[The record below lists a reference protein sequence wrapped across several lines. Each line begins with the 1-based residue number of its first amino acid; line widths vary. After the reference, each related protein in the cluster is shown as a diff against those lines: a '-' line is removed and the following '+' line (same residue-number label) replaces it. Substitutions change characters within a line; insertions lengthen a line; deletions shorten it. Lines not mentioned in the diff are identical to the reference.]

1 MSFFHNLHLPR
12 RLAAPIVCSML
23 AVGAMLGLLSS
34 LLPGAA
40 EAQEIEPSTTQRAD
54 INELLAADL
63 AHATAPVSFL
73 VVLRDQPNPAVLLAG
88 AGVQAASAQ
97 DRRAELYHALT
108 AHAERSQAPLR
119 AWLDA
124 QGVHYTPHYLVNMI
138 EVQGDQALA
147 DQLRLRPEVDRLARN
162 PAVRQSEALQA
173 SSSVSSSR
181 LWPLFTSPAASGP
194 AIGPAIGP
202 TAVDVSDVAPTQLP
216 YGLTYTGADKAWS
229 LGIRGQGVVVGS
241 QDTGVDWDHPALR
254 SAYRGWNDQA
264 QTASHVYNW
273 FDAFGRNSTDVK
285 YGCSPDAQVPCDDGS
300 HGTHTVGTMV
310 GDAASDGGTVLG
322 MAPGAEWIGCRNMR
336 GGVGTP
342 GSYTTCFEWF
352 MAPYPQGGNP
362 LTDGKP
368 QLAPGVINNS
378 WGCPPKEGCDVDSLR
393 QVVDTVRAAGIFVAA
408 SAGNYGMNGGYFNP
422 PQCSTVLDP
431 IAIYD
436 SSFSVGAHDQNG
448 EVASF
453 SSRGP
458 VSIDGSNRLKP
469 DLTAPGVN
477 VISTVPNGY
486 GALSG
491 TSMSS
496 PHVAGAVAL
505 LWSVAPEL
513 VGDIDRTEQILRES
527 ATPVTNGDCDPS
539 PSSPNN
545 VYGYGRLNVMQAVL
559 DARPPATATVVVL
572 DEGGQ
577 PIPSLPVRMVSVQT
591 GFPYTGVT
599 GSDGKAQVSA
609 TTSGQPLL
617 SGVYTVQVSQCHG
630 FVSAQQVTLPPNQN
644 TQVRIAAPYAVC
656 RYLPQVYK

>member
-12 RLAAPIVCSML
+12 RLAALIVC
-23 AVGAMLGLLSS
+23 VVFGAGALLGLLS
-34 LLPGAA
+34 ATVR
-40 EAQEIEPSTTQRAD
+40 AQEVEPSSTQRAH
-54 INELLAADL
+54 INEMLAVDL
-63 AHATAPVSFL
+63 AQATAPVSFL
-73 VVLRDQPNPAVLLAG
+73 VVLRDQPDPAVLLAD
-88 AGVQAASAQ
+88 AGVQAAAAQ
-97 DRRAELYHALT
+97 ARRAELYRALT
-108 AHAERSQAPLR
+108 AHAERTQAPLR

-124 QGVHYTPHYLVNMI
+124 RGVRYTPHYLVNMI

-162 PAVRQSEALQA
+162 PAVRQTEALPA
-173 SSSVSSSR
+173 SR
-181 LWPLFTSPAASGP
+181 LASTRPLWPRFATASAVGPAAVD
-194 AIGPAIGP
+194 AT
-202 TAVDVSDVAPTQLP
+202 TAVPTQLP
-216 YGLTYTGADKAWS
+216 YGLAYTGADKAWA
-229 LGIRGQGVVVGS
+229 LGVRGQGVVVGS

-254 SAYRGWNDQA
+254 SAYRGWNSQT
-264 QTASHVYNW
+264 QTASHAYNW
-273 FDAFGRNSTDVK
+273 FDAFGRNSTDINI
-285 YGCSPDAQVPCDDGS
+285 YRCSPDAQVPCDDGS

-310 GDAASDGGTVLG
+310 GDASTEGGAVLG

-352 MAPYPQGGNP
+352 MAPYPQSGNP
-362 LTDGKP
+362 LTDGEP
-368 QLAPGVINNS
+368 QLSPGVINNS

-436 SSFSVGAHDQNG
+436 SSFSVGAFDQNG
-448 EVASF
+448 NVASF

-469 DLTAPGVN
+469 DLSAPGVR
-477 VISTVPNGY
+477 IMSTVPGGY
-486 GALSG
+486 SDNFSG
-491 TSMSS
+491 TSMAS

-513 VGDIDRTEQILRES
+513 IGDIDRTEQILRES

-539 PSSPNN
+539 PTSPNN
-545 VYGYGRLNVMQAVL
+545 VYGYGRLNVMQAIL
-559 DARPPATATVVVL
+559 DARPPATATVVL
-572 DEGGQ
+572 NDESGQ
-577 PIPSLPVRMVSVQT
+577 PLPLLPVRLVSAQT
-591 GFPYTGVT
+591 GFAYTGVT
-599 GSDGKAQVSA
+599 GADGKVQVAA

-617 SGVYTVQVSQCHG
+617 SGVYTVQVSQCQG
-630 FVSAQQVTLPPNQN
+630 FVTTQQIALPPNQN
-644 TQVRIAAPYAVC
+644 TQVKVAAPFAVC